1 MLVTEAA
8 AYYRKQGK
16 TLWDVLQEIYAKY
29 GYTCEEGVNIILEG
43 IPGKER
49 IDRMMKWIRNEK
61 PMQIGAYKIDHII
74 DYIDGYE
81 DLPPHNAL
89 RFFVDEDT
97 WFAVRPSGTEP
108 KIKMYFYSSDETMQK
123 AKEKNEAIKKAVL
136 DLINAVE

>member
-1 MLVTEAA
+1 MKVFL
-8 AYYRKQGK
+8 
-16 TLWDVLQEIYAKY
+16 AK
-29 GYTCEEGVNIILEG
+29 
-43 IPGKER
+43 KEL
-49 IDRMMKWIRNEK
+49 M
-61 PMQIGAYKIDHII
+61 
-74 DYIDGYE
+74 
-81 DLPPHNAL
+81 PPHNAL